1 MMKRKLRPDR
11 AKRAVL
17 HGHADLNGHDNLRQ
31 IIIYQSVS
39 IRIFMITIES
49 LVEQGAN
56 VKLEVSPADLKM
68 FAESIVQR
76 TIMAQQE
83 ELDAE
88 MRRAAEETWLNTRQV
103 RELLNVCEG
112 TLNLWAKRGYL
123 VPVKVGNKNMY
134 AKSDVRRIQTG
145 GKSES
150 VTSYCKKKN
159 G

>member
-1 MMKRKLRPDR
+1 
-11 AKRAVL
+11 
-17 HGHADLNGHDNLRQ
+17 
-31 IIIYQSVS
+31 
-39 IRIFMITIES
+39 MITIES

-56 VKLEVSPADLKM
+56 VKLEITPSDLKM

-76 TIMAQQE
+76 TIMAQQQE
-83 ELDAE
+83 QKKVMQRE
-88 MRRAAEETWLNTRQV
+88 AEEVYFNTKQV

-134 AKSDVRRIQTG
+134 AKSDVRRVQTG

>member
-1 MMKRKLRPDR
+1 
-11 AKRAVL
+11 
-17 HGHADLNGHDNLRQ
+17 
-31 IIIYQSVS
+31 
-39 IRIFMITIES
+39 MITIET

-56 VKLEVSPADLKM
+56 VKLEITPSDLKM

-76 TIMAQQE
+76 K
-83 ELDAE
+83 
-88 MRRAAEETWLNTRQV
+88 QV
-103 RELLNVCEG
+103 RELLDVCEG

-134 AKSDVRRIQTG
+134 AKSDVRRVQTG

-150 VTSYCKKKN
+150 VTSYCKRKN

>member
-1 MMKRKLRPDR
+1 
-11 AKRAVL
+11 
-17 HGHADLNGHDNLRQ
+17 
-31 IIIYQSVS
+31 
-39 IRIFMITIES
+39 MITIET

-56 VKLEVSPADLKM
+56 VKLEITPSDLKM

-76 TIMAQQE
+76 TILAQQE
-83 ELDAE
+83 EHKAVMQRE
-88 MRRAAEETWLNTRQV
+88 AEEVYLNTKQV

-112 TLNLWAKRGYL
+112 TLNLWTKRGYL

-134 AKSDVRRIQTG
+134 AKSDVRRVQTG

-150 VTSYCKKKN
+150 VISYCKKKN

>member
-1 MMKRKLRPDR
+1 
-11 AKRAVL
+11 
-17 HGHADLNGHDNLRQ
+17 
-31 IIIYQSVS
+31 
-39 IRIFMITIES
+39 MITIES

-76 TIMAQQE
+76 TMAARQE

-88 MRRAAEETWLNTRQV
+88 MQRAAWLNTRQV

-134 AKSDVRRIQTG
+134 ARSDVRRVQTG

>member
-1 MMKRKLRPDR
+1 MSKLT
-11 AKRAVL
+11 
-17 HGHADLNGHDNLRQ
+17 
-31 IIIYQSVS
+31 
-39 IRIFMITIES
+39 FMITIET

-56 VKLEVSPADLKM
+56 VKLEITPSDLKM

-76 TIMAQQE
+76 TILAQQE
-83 ELDAE
+83 EHKAVMQRE
-88 MRRAAEETWLNTRQV
+88 AEEVYLNTKQV

-134 AKSDVRRIQTG
+134 AKSDVRRVQTG

>member
-1 MMKRKLRPDR
+1 MLLFYKSSEGRRQGTNAD
-11 AKRAVL
+11 
-17 HGHADLNGHDNLRQ
+17 GHHKIQNL
-31 IIIYQSVS
+31 
-39 IRIFMITIES
+39 IFMITIES

-56 VKLEVSPADLKM
+56 VKLEVTPADLKM

-83 ELDAE
+83 EREAAMKRE
-88 MRRAAEETWLNTRQV
+88 AEETWLNTRQV
-103 RELLNVCEG
+103 RELLNVCDD

-134 AKSDVRRIQTG
+134 ARSDVRRVQTG

-150 VTSYCKKKN
+150 VTSYCKKRN